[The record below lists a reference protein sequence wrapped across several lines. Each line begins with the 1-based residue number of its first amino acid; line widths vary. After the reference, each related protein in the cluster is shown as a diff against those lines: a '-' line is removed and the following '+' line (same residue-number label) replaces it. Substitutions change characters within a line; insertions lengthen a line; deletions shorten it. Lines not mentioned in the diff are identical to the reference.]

1 MRVKVIFY
9 SLDGNSKLIAEEV
22 AKSLN
27 GDIVE
32 LKPKKY
38 YANSGFKKYLWG
50 GTSVLMKEKPELE
63 AYDNNLDYDLLVI
76 GTPVWAGTFSPAI
89 RTFLKENN
97 LDGRKVALFACHA
110 GGGADK
116 CFEKFKK
123 FSHNCKVISTMDF
136 VDPLKKDTANNI
148 DKAVK
153 WAKSL

>member
-1 MRVKVIFY
+1 M
-9 SLDGNSKLIAEEV
+9 
-22 AKSLN
+22 
-27 GDIVE
+27 
-32 LKPKKY
+32 KK
-38 YANSGFKKYLWG
+38 
-50 GTSVLMKEKPELE
+50 KPELE